1 MFASYVTQPYKIVL
15 KVGED
20 YLSAFSTEDLSIEN
34 RTHGGRALV
43 KGKIAVD
50 KVFIYNSGYING

>member
-1 MFASYVTQPYKIVL
+1 ML